1 MEGTGD
7 RWSQA
12 PGLPGAASL
21 CSPCHSQAQLA
32 PRSARAVPK
41 VCFCLDQTSDGGG
54 RGQAGSRAGWCLS
67 AECQGQ
73 RLYLR
78 PTPLT
83 LFLRPKPSK
92 NSPQM
97 ASLTLLSSVKRG
109 QMVSESPAS
118 AREQA
123 PCHPTCK
130 RARSGLHQVG
140 RVLLQVPGAARGS
153 SLWPWVA
160 ADTSGCRKCF
170 TGWPALISQ
179 LCSRLH
185 ATRSYPRVRQR
196 DPAFLEW
203 GRTAE
208 SQKQR
213 RPHRA
218 PCLGPLGP

>member
-140 RVLLQVPGAARGS
+140 RVLCRCPGQPGAAACG
-153 SLWPWVA
+153 L
-160 ADTSGCRKCF
+160 
-170 TGWPALISQ
+170 GWQQTHLA
-179 LCSRLH
+179 
-185 ATRSYPRVRQR
+185 
-196 DPAFLEW
+196 
-203 GRTAE
+203 AE
-208 SQKQR
+208 SALLAGQLSSVNCV
-213 RPHRA
+213 PDST
-218 PCLGPLGP
+218 PLARTPG